1 MNFFQYI
8 KCTFNQIT
16 SLLEQNSKNIKQ
28 TEQLKQQLD
37 EIKIY
42 LVTTNSKLDQILM
55 KLNRLDN
62 HIDFV
67 EDTYEAVRHPLKLF
81 LKPNA
86 SSLRIEK

>member
-1 MNFFQYI
+1 MTTLQEI
-8 KCTFNQIT
+8 LQ
-16 SLLEQNSKNIKQ
+16 QNSKNTKQ
-28 TEQLKQQLD
+28 TEQLQLKLD
-37 EIKIY
+37 AFIE
-42 LVTTNSKLDQILM
+42 TTNLKLDQILM

-86 SSLRIEK
+86 TTLRIEK

>member
-1 MNFFQYI
+1 M
-8 KCTFNQIT
+8 T
-16 SLLEQNSKNIKQ
+16 SLQEIQNSKNTKQ
-28 TEQLKQQLD
+28 IEQLQLKLD
-37 EIKIY
+37 AFIE
-42 LVTTNSKLDQILM
+42 TTNFKLDQILM

-86 SSLRIEK
+86 STLRIEK

>member
-16 SLLEQNSKNIKQ
+16 SLLEQNNIKQ
-28 TEQLKQQLD
+28 TKNLQLKLD
-37 EIKIY
+37 AFIE
-42 LVTTNSKLDQILM
+42 TTNSKLDQILM

-86 SSLRIEK
+86 STLRLEK